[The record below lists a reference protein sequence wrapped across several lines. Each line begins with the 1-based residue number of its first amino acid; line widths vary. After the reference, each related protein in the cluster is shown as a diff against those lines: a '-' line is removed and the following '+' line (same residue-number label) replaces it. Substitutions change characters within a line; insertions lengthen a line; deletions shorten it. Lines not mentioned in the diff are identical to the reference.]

1 MKVTDDGG
9 VATTTTRALTVQ
21 NRAPSASVTD
31 SPDPAPIG
39 TPVTFDASAS
49 KDPDGSIVKYEW
61 DLDGNGT
68 YETSTGS
75 TPTATKS
82 YSKPAE
88 VQVGVK
94 VTDNEGLTATAT
106 QTARIVGTYYGVI
119 KGTPGLL
126 DYWRLGE
133 RTGTTFADS
142 VGANNA
148 TMTGTVTLGSPGAIP
163 TDPNSSATFPGGG
176 GANAPV
182 DLSGTSQ
189 VTLEFWLN
197 WSAYQNNDQ
206 LAFELTPNFNANAGG
221 FLVDPNAGE
230 LGGKFGVGIGREGSR
245 NNVYFERPSA
255 GVWHHYALV
264 LDSQAP
270 ASEQVTPYVDGNPVS
285 YEKLNDGTGAGNFA
299 NSTLNFM
306 SRNGSALFGKGG
318 LDEVALYGRALS
330 PAEVAAHYEAAANKA
345 PTASFTADP
354 ANVATGLP
362 VSFDASGST
371 DADGSIVK
379 YEWDL
384 DGNGSYETTT
394 GRPRRRPRPTP
405 KPANTRW
412 DLKSRTTK
420 AGPPPRRGP

>member
-1 MKVTDDGG
+1 M
-9 VATTTTRALTVQ
+9 Q

-39 TPVTFDASAS
+39 TPVTFDASGS
-49 KDPDGSIVKYEW
+49 TDPDGTIVKYEW

-68 YETSTGS
+68 YETNTGS

-176 GANAPV
+176 GGKCSRRPLRH
-182 DLSGTSQ
+182 LSGDARILAQ
-189 VTLEFWLN
+189 LERLPE
-197 WSAYQNNDQ
+197 Q
-206 LAFELTPNFNANAGG
+206 
-221 FLVDPNAGE
+221 
-230 LGGKFGVGIGREGSR
+230 
-245 NNVYFERPSA
+245 RPA
-255 GVWHHYALV
+255 GVRVHPELQFQRRWV
-264 LDSQAP
+264 P
-270 ASEQVTPYVDGNPVS
+270 
-285 YEKLNDGTGAGNFA
+285 
-299 NSTLNFM
+299 
-306 SRNGSALFGKGG
+306 
-318 LDEVALYGRALS
+318 
-330 PAEVAAHYEAAANKA
+330 
-345 PTASFTADP
+345 
-354 ANVATGLP
+354 
-362 VSFDASGST
+362 
-371 DADGSIVK
+371 
-379 YEWDL
+379 
-384 DGNGSYETTT
+384 
-394 GRPRRRPRPTP
+394 GRPECR
-405 KPANTRW
+405 
-412 DLKSRTTK
+412 
-420 AGPPPRRGP
+420 